1 MQVIRSRVLVRVRPV
16 LSVEDPSAHQLEAT
30 VGLGGQVPTRASWA
44 GTESTCRT
52 GRGREAPALTM
63 CRSPQRRRPVG
74 DIDELE
80 CAVRTDLKFGA
91 GYEHAVLIEAATPE

>member
-1 MQVIRSRVLVRVRPV
+1 
-16 LSVEDPSAHQLEAT
+16 
-30 VGLGGQVPTRASWA
+30 
-44 GTESTCRT
+44 
-52 GRGREAPALTM
+52 M

-91 GYEHAVLIEAATPE
+91 GYEYAVLIEAATPE